1 MKFYK
6 YFNYILSHHESTK
19 SMQTPLHIAIMRNK
33 VEIIRLLLSHQK
45 IDKNVTNDIFKFFR
59 KIKFHL
65 YLNGLYTN
73 N

>member
-1 MKFYK
+1 
-6 YFNYILSHHESTK
+6 
-19 SMQTPLHIAIMRNK
+19 MQTPLHIAIMRNK